1 MDEIIDL
8 IATDASA
15 SDITTKIKDVLYA
28 KSENKIESQ
37 KSTVANA
44 MFAEPELESEVETE
58 PTEETEYYET
68 IICCS
73 IFGIC

>member
-15 SDITTKIKDVLYA
+15 SDITTKIKDVLFA
-28 KSENKIESQ
+28 KSANKIESQ

-58 PTEETEYYET
+58 PTEEPE
-68 IICCS
+68 
-73 IFGIC
+73 

>member
-8 IATDASA
+8 IATDSSA
-15 SDITTKIKDVLYA
+15 SDISAKIKDVLFA
-28 KSENKIESQ
+28 KSANKIESQ

-58 PTEETEYYET
+58 PTEEPEE
-68 IICCS
+68 
-73 IFGIC
+73 